1 MNIVDVQIQDGG
13 NPVHASKGEWHDACP
28 DCGGVDRFSS
38 YPDRQNSNGR
48 YMGGRFCCRGC
59 SWSGDAV
66 NYLMKRRALS
76 FRDAC
81 KYLEV
86 EPGIMPDRA
95 TRRSWT
101 PAPAKALPVALWQ
114 SKANAFVVTCSE
126 RLERNTDA
134 LSWLQSERGLNP
146 ETVKA
151 SKLGWNARDVYQ
163 SRESWG
169 LPPGKKLWLPKGL
182 TIPNYTGDAV
192 TRIRIRRS
200 EPPAKGS
207 RYIVASGSYMGPMVH
222 WQDQDAVCVV
232 ESELDGLLVH
242 QECSDIVGVVSLGS
256 AALKPDSELHE
267 RLMNAKTV
275 LCSLDADAAGVKAVG
290 FWRRYAGFKR
300 WPVIRGKDICEQMR
314 AGVPVRVWV
323 QAGLI

>member
-182 TIPNYTGDAV
+182 IIPYCLGDAV
-192 TRIRIRRS
+192 VRIRIRRI
-200 EPPAKGS
+200 EPPADGAK
-207 RYIVASGSYMGPMVH
+207 YIVCSGSNMQPMTL
-222 WQDQDAVCVV
+222 WQDQDVVCVC
-232 ESELDGLLVH
+232 ESELDALLID
-242 QECSDIVGVVSLGS
+242 QEAGELVGAVALGS
-256 AALKPDSELHE
+256 AQIKPDAILHD
-267 RLMNAKTV
+267 RLMAAKMI
-275 LCSLDADAAGVKAVG
+275 LCALDNDAPGAKAVS
-290 FWRRYAGFKR
+290 FWRRYPGFKR
-300 WPVIRGKDICEQMR
+300 WPTVRGKDATEQMR
-314 AGVPVRVWV
+314 AGIAVDQWIK
-323 QAGLI
+323 AGL